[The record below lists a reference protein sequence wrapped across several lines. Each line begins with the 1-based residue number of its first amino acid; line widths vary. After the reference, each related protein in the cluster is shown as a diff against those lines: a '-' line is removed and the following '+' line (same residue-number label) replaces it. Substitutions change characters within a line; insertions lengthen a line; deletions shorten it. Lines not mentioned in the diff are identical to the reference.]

1 MGNLDNSLKEF
12 YLEGKQ
18 RSRAFLEEILRSRED
33 SFFFFFKYLIH
44 VAFLYK
50 DEMNPVERR

>member
-1 MGNLDNSLKEF
+1 MEKKITNEELEMGNLGNSLKEF

-33 SFFFFFKYLIH
+33 FFFFNI
-44 VAFLYK
+44 
-50 DEMNPVERR
+50 